1 MTSTF
6 FFCPRGGSF
15 LHSPRSRLARFEGR
29 GEKLF
34 IVSLMALAGILRER
48 VAVLSKLFM
57 RIVPKYLGTL
67 TFSLNFRNI
76 KWREGERAF
85 ARSFVR
91 SDAATTNTGRSRF
104 VYFRFEPRMRHIG
117 VGRRSRTICQGR
129 RWRRGA
135 FHKPFTQPSA
145 LSLLLE
151 ISFKIKC

>member
-6 FFCPRGGSF
+6 FLPAGGSF

-76 KWREGERAF
+76 KWRKG
-85 ARSFVR
+85 
-91 SDAATTNTGRSRF
+91 G
-104 VYFRFEPRMRHIG
+104 PL
-117 VGRRSRTICQGR
+117 QGR
-129 RWRRGA
+129 LFVPTLRQQIRGGGEVPVRLFQIRTA
-135 FHKPFTQPSA
+135 YEAHWGRQAEQDYLQRKTVEKGDIP
-145 LSLLLE
+145 
-151 ISFKIKC
+151 